1 MTGRYFYSSSN
12 RCALSFFFFFFF
24 CLRRSDVLESK
35 QLERDY
41 HVQKTFY
48 ETRLER
54 DCQELHYP
62 PPHPTIR
69 IPIPTLPLLFRCRRD
84 AR

>member
-1 MTGRYFYSSSN
+1 MTFRRRAAASIPRRLLVERF
-12 RCALSFFFFFFF
+12 RVVLF
-24 CLRRSDVLESK
+24 CLRRGDVLESK

-41 HVQKTFY
+41 RVQKTFY

-62 PPHPTIR
+62 PPRTRP
-69 IPIPTLPLLFRCRRD
+69 PPLPST
-84 AR
+84 AAVMWGK